1 MVSNPA
7 EINLLIYCCRHMT
20 SFQRWNEVVCL
31 RCRLETY
38 YCDSDSHFVDKNTRD
53 VFMSQTIKY
62 MVYINLKKY
71 LQKQSPEV
79 FYKKTCS
86 WNFKNTFFKEN
97 LWTTASALILHQL
110 IWKQKKQASQYSF
123 HRSFWEIVN
132 HHTNNCGKIRYALS
146 HPDVLWKIV
155 VNLEWFWKIS

>member
-62 MVYINLKKY
+62 MVYQSKK
-71 LQKQSPEV
+71 V
-79 FYKKTCS
+79 FTEAV
-86 WNFKNTFFKEN
+86 T
-97 LWTTASALILHQL
+97 
-110 IWKQKKQASQYSF
+110 
-123 HRSFWEIVN
+123 R
-132 HHTNNCGKIRYALS
+132 G
-146 HPDVLWKIV
+146 VL
-155 VNLEWFWKIS
+155 